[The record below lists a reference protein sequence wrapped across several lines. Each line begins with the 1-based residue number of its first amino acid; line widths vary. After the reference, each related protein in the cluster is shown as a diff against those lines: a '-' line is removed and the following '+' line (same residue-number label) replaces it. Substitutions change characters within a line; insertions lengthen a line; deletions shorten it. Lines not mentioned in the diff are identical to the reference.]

1 MRRTQGVPTTVDEL
15 ALKIHG
21 RFWDTAVPAETKLW
35 ADREMES
42 IQADLDL
49 IQRGQDGFEDFLA
62 TYVAREY
69 ERLHYDGDPE
79 HAPYDSLRQT
89 PLCTCRDHGCP
100 LKDGRLPR
108 RIRQADD
115 LHTAIREW
123 TLDHSGDPLVLD
135 ADGDQLPPGAR
146 TAWSDK
152 RARVFS
158 VLRVIEMFTA
168 PEGDPPRPPTPGE
181 VAANPHVD
189 GWTGED
195 DSDGEHVDDRT
206 GEGAATTA

>member
-1 MRRTQGVPTTVDEL
+1 MRRTGTQGAPTTVDEL

-21 RFWDTAVPAETKLW
+21 RFWDTAVPPETKLW

-42 IQADLDL
+42 IQADLDI
-49 IQRGQDGFEDFLA
+49 IQRGDEGFEDFLA
-62 TYVAREY
+62 AYVAREH
-69 ERLHYDGDPE
+69 ERLHYDGDPDR
-79 HAPYDSLRQT
+79 APYETLREV
-89 PLCTCRDHGCP
+89 PLCTCRDYGCP

-123 TLDHSGDPLVLD
+123 TLDHNGDPLVLD
-135 ADGDQLPPGAR
+135 AEGDGLPPGAR
-146 TAWSDK
+146 EAWSDK

-168 PEGDPPRPPTPGE
+168 PERDEITPPTPAE
-181 VAANPHVD
+181 VADNPHVD
-189 GWTGED
+189 GWVGD
-195 DSDGEHVDDRT
+195 DSADGDS
-206 GEGAATTA
+206 GADEEATATA